1 MTQDQTLDLEI
12 LEKKVNSQEKNANG
26 GNKSSIK
33 DKCMKIL
40 EPPFV
45 YFIVMFFVI
54 LGGLYYNQPCF
65 VLSTELDP
73 KTNKQQIDFK
83 MLGMYSFGITALV
96 SLAIYPYISKKTK
109 NN

>member
-1 MTQDQTLDLEI
+1 MTDLNDS
-12 LEKKVNSQEKNANG
+12 LESITKQVKLNEKNEND

-73 KTNKQQIDFK
+73 KTNKQQIDLK

-109 NN
+109 KN